1 MRMQR
6 SGLPLMILAGVLL
19 AAAAVVVLLVASPF
33 GEADARTR
41 RPDAEPAA
49 EPAPAEEPAP
59 EPQPASEP
67 EPAPAEEPAPQP
79 DPEPAEEP
87 TPAEPSGDA
96 AADQQP
102 IPATTVSVRAGD
114 TLYDIAGRLWDDPFL
129 WPLLLVANED
139 EITDPD
145 YLRPGQRVDAPAWV
159 TVASGLSD
167 EQRARLSQAHVLAY
181 RHYRD
186 LGDAAIGLGMGQPE
200 WWRERLGRQRLNK
213 AHWVLY
219 SGLRYD
225 EDLLD
230 RYAASIR
237 DEDIREVR
245 GFVERFGLPPTRR

>member
-19 AAAAVVVLLVASPF
+19 AAAAVVVFLVASPF
-33 GEADARTR
+33 GDADARTR
-41 RPDAEPAA
+41 RPDTEPARD
-49 EPAPAEEPAP
+49 EAPAEREQPAP
-59 EPQPASEP
+59 EPPPVEEPEP
-67 EPAPAEEPAPQP
+67 EPAAT
-79 DPEPAEEP
+79 DD
-87 TPAEPSGDA
+87 G
-96 AADQQP
+96 AADQEP
-102 IPATTVSVRAGD
+102 IAATTVTVDRGD
-114 TLYDIAGRLWDDPFL
+114 TLYDIASRVWDDPFL

-139 EITDPD
+139 AIEDPD
-145 YLRPGQRVDAPAWV
+145 YLQPGQRVDVPAWV
-159 TVASGLSD
+159 TVESGLTD

-225 EDLLD
+225 EGLLD
-230 RYAASIR
+230 RYAGSIR